1 MISFLRRH
9 AGLIVVLLL
18 GAALRFGAL
27 DYGLPRHNLGQDEI
41 VTYGR
46 VVRGT
51 LRGTAM
57 APTYN
62 WPNLNIHLSN
72 LAIAVTRPVEKALG
86 LPPHDVMW
94 IGRAMVATLCTLSL
108 LWLYLAAARLFDRRV
123 GVMSAAFLAV
133 APLHVFR
140 SRLWVP
146 DAPMTAFYI
155 LALLAAVW
163 ILEKPRIS
171 RFVWAGVAIGLAT
184 SAKYNGA
191 GACLPVVV
199 AALLARDQL
208 SAPGR
213 WWAVL
218 KRLLVAAVVS
228 VVTFFVVDPLALGH
242 LEELFRGAFWVGD
255 LYRDKPPTGF
265 LGWHVMRYVAVAFF
279 GDGYEGVGP
288 FISLLSVAGLV
299 VLLRQRSKAAV
310 LVLLPPFLYLVLYSA
325 VLRTAFERVFMPL
338 LPHMAIAAGVATVTL
353 AVWLEERVR
362 RRWPQARVAGVVLI
376 AAVLAA
382 LPPAA
387 THTYAAR
394 HGETRLE
401 ALGWMRSTLPPSARI
416 LREWNMLRP
425 PLVHFD
431 TNQRDLLLCKTG
443 MTVGEMAER
452 YDYVVSSS
460 STYDWVFRQR
470 RRPGFDARAAFY
482 DELFD
487 GPHFELA
494 AQFEP
499 DLTTF
504 GPEIR
509 VYRSRRLRGARLA
522 GEEVELAG
530 QLWGNTDALE
540 RQKSKGVFTFTRY
553 RHLIAGPLM
562 VELPGRYLLS
572 VRVESTQPAP
582 VRVVLGSKTREQM
595 IDTPE
600 TIELQAYLEKGQ
612 AWWSLGPAPGWPRR
626 NRMKVSE
633 IRITPRGAVTGSESP

>member
-1 MISFLRRH
+1 MMSFLRRH
-9 AGLIVVLLL
+9 AGLIAVLLL
-18 GAALRFGAL
+18 GVALRFGAL

-46 VVRGT
+46 VQRGA

-72 LAIAVTRPVEKALG
+72 LAIAVARPVEKALG
-86 LPPHDVMW
+86 LPRHDVMW

-108 LWLYLAAARLFDRRV
+108 FWLYLAAARLFDRRV

-133 APLHVFR
+133 MPLHVFR
-140 SRLWVP
+140 SRMWVP

-163 ILEKPRIS
+163 ILEKPSTS

-199 AALLARDQL
+199 AAVMARDQM
-208 SAPGR
+208 APAR
-213 WWAVL
+213 WWGVL
-218 KRLLVAAVVS
+218 KGLLVAGVVS

-265 LGWHVMRYVAVAFF
+265 LGWHVMRYVAVAFY

-288 FISLLSVAGLV
+288 FISLLSVAGGV
-299 VLLRQRSKAAV
+299 VLLRRRSKAAV
-310 LVLLPPFLYLVLYSA
+310 LVLLPPLLYLVLYSA
-325 VLRTAFERVFMPL
+325 VLRTTFERVFMPL
-338 LPHMAIAAGVATVTL
+338 LPHMAIAAGVASVTF
-353 AVWLEERVR
+353 AVWLEKRVR
-362 RRWPQARVAGVVLI
+362 RQWREARVVGLVLI
-376 AAVLAA
+376 AAVLVA

-387 THTYAAR
+387 KHTWAAR

-401 ALGWMRSTLPPSARI
+401 ALGWMRSNLPPSTRI

-425 PLVHFD
+425 PLVYFD
-431 TNQRDLLLCKTG
+431 TNKRDLLLCKTG
-443 MTVGEMAER
+443 MTVEEMAER
-452 YDYVVSSS
+452 YDYVVASS

-470 RRPGFDARAAFY
+470 PRPGFDARADFY

-487 GPHFELA
+487 SPHFELA
-494 AQFEP
+494 ARFEP

-509 VYRSRRLRGARLA
+509 VYRSLQERGARVA
-522 GEEVELAG
+522 GDEVELAAE
-530 QLWGNTDALE
+530 LWGNTDALE
-540 RQKSKGVFTFTRY
+540 RQKSKGTFIFTRY
-553 RHLIAGPLM
+553 RDL
-562 VELPGRYLLS
+562 V
-572 VRVESTQPAP
+572 
-582 VRVVLGSKTREQM
+582 
-595 IDTPE
+595 
-600 TIELQAYLEKGQ
+600 
-612 AWWSLGPAPGWPRR
+612 
-626 NRMKVSE
+626 
-633 IRITPRGAVTGSESP
+633 

>member
-1 MISFLRRH
+1 MVSFLRRH
-9 AGLIVVLLL
+9 AGLIAVLLV

-41 VTYGR
+41 VTFGR
-46 VVRGT
+46 VQHGA

-72 LAIAVTRPVEKALG
+72 LAIAMARPVEKALG
-86 LPPHDVMW
+86 LPRHDVMW
-94 IGRAMVATLCTLSL
+94 IGRAMVASLCTLSL
-108 LWLYLAAARLFDRRV
+108 LWLYLAAARLYDRRV

-163 ILEKPRIS
+163 ILDKPRYS
-171 RFVWAGVAIGLAT
+171 SFVWAGVAIGLAT

-199 AALLARDQL
+199 AAVLARDQL
-208 SAPGR
+208 APAR
-213 WWAVL
+213 WWGIL

-265 LGWHVMRYVAVAFF
+265 LGWHVMRYVGVAFY

-288 FISLLSVAGLV
+288 FISLLSVAGFLL
-299 VLLRQRSKAAV
+299 LLRQRSKTAV
-310 LVLLPPFLYLVLYSA
+310 LVLLPPLLYLVLYSA

-338 LPHMAIAAGVATVTL
+338 LPHMAIAAGVATVTF

-362 RRWPQARVAGVVLI
+362 RQWPRARVAGLVSI
-376 AAVLAA
+376 AAVLVA

-401 ALGWMRSTLPPSARI
+401 ALGWMRTNLPKSARI

-425 PLVHFD
+425 PLVYFD
-431 TNQRDLLLCKTG
+431 TNPRDLLLCKTG
-443 MTVGEMAER
+443 MTVEEMAER

-470 RRPGFDARAAFY
+470 RRPGFDTRAAFY
-482 DELFD
+482 DELFE

-494 AQFEP
+494 ARFEP
-499 DLTTF
+499 DRITF

-509 VYRSRRLRGARLA
+509 VYRSLRPRGARLS
-522 GEEVELAG
+522 GQEIELAG
-530 QLWGNTDALE
+530 ELWGNTDALE
-540 RQKSKGVFTFTRY
+540 RQKSKGIFTFTRY

-562 VELPGRYLLS
+562 VALPGRYLLS
-572 VRVESTQPAP
+572 ARAESIQPAP
-582 VRVVLGSKTREQM
+582 VRLVLGGKTREHI

-600 TIELQAYLEKGQ
+600 TIELEAYLEKGQ
-612 AWWSLGPAPGWPRR
+612 AWWSLGPAPGWPRH

-633 IRITPRGAVTGSESP
+633 IRITPIGAVPEPDNP

>member
-9 AGLIVVLLL
+9 AGLIAVLLL

-46 VVRGT
+46 VQRGA

-72 LAIAVTRPVEKALG
+72 LAIAVARPVEKALG

-108 LWLYLAAARLFDRRV
+108 LWLYLAAARLFDRRI

-133 APLHVFR
+133 MPLHVFR

-155 LALLAAVW
+155 LALLTAVW
-163 ILEKPRIS
+163 ILDKPRIS
-171 RFVWAGVAIGLAT
+171 RFIWAGVAIGLAT

-199 AALLARDQL
+199 AAVLARDQL
-208 SAPGR
+208 APSG
-213 WWAVL
+213 WWTVL
-218 KRLLVAAVVS
+218 KRLLLAAAVS
-228 VVTFFVVDPLALGH
+228 VATFFVVDPLALGH

-265 LGWHVMRYVAVAFF
+265 LGWYVMRYVAVAFF
-279 GDGYEGVGP
+279 GDGFEGVGP
-288 FISLLSVAGLV
+288 FMSLLSVAGALL
-299 VLLRQRSKAAV
+299 LLRRRSKAAV
-310 LVLLPPFLYLVLYSA
+310 LVLMPPLLYLVLYSA

-338 LPHMAIAAGVATVTL
+338 LPHMAIAAGVATVTF

-362 RRWPQARVAGVVLI
+362 RQWPQARVAGVVLI
-376 AAVLAA
+376 ATVLAA

-401 ALGWMRSTLPPSARI
+401 ALGWIRSNLPPAARI

-425 PLVHFD
+425 PSRYLD

-443 MTVGEMAER
+443 MTVEEMARR

-494 AQFEP
+494 A
-499 DLTTF
+499 
-504 GPEIR
+504 
-509 VYRSRRLRGARLA
+509 
-522 GEEVELAG
+522 
-530 QLWGNTDALE
+530 
-540 RQKSKGVFTFTRY
+540 
-553 RHLIAGPLM
+553 
-562 VELPGRYLLS
+562 
-572 VRVESTQPAP
+572 
-582 VRVVLGSKTREQM
+582 
-595 IDTPE
+595 
-600 TIELQAYLEKGQ
+600 
-612 AWWSLGPAPGWPRR
+612 
-626 NRMKVSE
+626 
-633 IRITPRGAVTGSESP
+633 

>member
-9 AGLIVVLLL
+9 AGLIAVLLL

-46 VVRGT
+46 VQRGA

-72 LAIAVTRPVEKALG
+72 LAIAVARPVERAFG
-86 LPPHDVMW
+86 LPRHDVMW
-94 IGRAMVATLCTLSL
+94 VGRAMVATLCTLSL
-108 LWLYLAAARLFDRRV
+108 LWLYLAAARLFDRRI

-133 APLHVFR
+133 MPLHVFR

-155 LALLAAVW
+155 LALLTAVW
-163 ILEKPRIS
+163 ILEKPRYS

-199 AALLARDQL
+199 AALLARGQL
-208 SAPGR
+208 PVPGR

-218 KRLLVAAVVS
+218 KRLLVAAAVS

-265 LGWHVMRYVAVAFF
+265 LGWHVMRYVAVAFY

-288 FISLLSVAGLV
+288 FISLLSVAGG
-299 VLLRQRSKAAV
+299 VLLLCRRSKAAV
-310 LVLLPPFLYLVLYSA
+310 VVLLPPLLYLVLYSA
-325 VLRTAFERVFMPL
+325 VLRTSFERVFMPL
-338 LPHMAIAAGVATVTL
+338 LPHMAIAAAVATVTF

-362 RRWPQARVAGVVLI
+362 RQWREARVAGVVLI
-376 AAVLAA
+376 AAVLVA

-401 ALGWMRSTLPPSARI
+401 ALGWIRSNLPPAARI

-425 PLVHFD
+425 PLVYFD
-431 TNQRDLLLCKTG
+431 TNQRDLCKTG
-443 MTVGEMAER
+443 MTVEEMADS

-460 STYDWVFRQR
+460 STFDWVFRQR
-470 RRPGFDARAAFY
+470 PRPGFDTRAAFY

-494 AQFEP
+494 ARFEP

-509 VYRSRRLRGARLA
+509 VYRSLRSRGARLT
-522 GEEVELAG
+522 GEEVGLAAE
-530 QLWGNTDALE
+530 LWGNTDALK
-540 RQKSKGVFTFTRY
+540 RQKSKGTFTFTRY
-553 RHLIAGPLM
+553 RHLVAGPLL
-562 VELPGRYLLS
+562 VEQPGRYLLS
-572 VRVESTQPAP
+572 ARVESSQPAP
-582 VRVVLGSKTREQM
+582 VRFTLGGLTQEIPVDEPGTIKL
-595 IDTPE
+595 DTH
-600 TIELQAYLEKGQ
+600 LEKGQ

-626 NRMKVSE
+626 NRMKVSQ
-633 IRITPRGAVTGSESP
+633 IKITPLGSAAEVADP

>member
-9 AGLIVVLLL
+9 AGLIAVLLL

-41 VTYGR
+41 VTYAR
-46 VVRGT
+46 VQRGA
-51 LRGTAM
+51 LRGSAM

-72 LAIAVTRPVEKALG
+72 LAITVARPVEKALG
-86 LPPHDVMW
+86 LPRHDVMW

-108 LWLYLAAARLFDRRV
+108 LCLYLAAARLFDRRV
-123 GVMSAAFLAV
+123 GVMSAAYLAV
-133 APLHVFR
+133 MPLHVFR

-155 LALLAAVW
+155 LALLTAVW

-199 AALLARDQL
+199 AAVLARDQL
-208 SAPGR
+208 SPSG
-213 WWAVL
+213 WWTVL
-218 KRLLVAAVVS
+218 KRLLLAAVVS
-228 VVTFFVVDPLALGH
+228 VATFLLVDPLALGH

-279 GDGYEGVGP
+279 GDGFEGVGL
-288 FISLLSVAGLV
+288 FISLLSVAGAVL
-299 VLLRQRSKAAV
+299 LLRQRSKAAV
-310 LVLLPPFLYLVLYSA
+310 LVLMPPLLYLVLYSA

-338 LPHMAIAAGVATVTL
+338 LPHMAIAAGVATVAF
-353 AVWLEERVR
+353 AVWLEELAR
-362 RRWPQARVAGVVLI
+362 RRWPEIRLTGAVLI
-376 AAVLAA
+376 AAVVMA

-394 HGETRLE
+394 HAETRLE
-401 ALGWMRSTLPPSARI
+401 ALAWMRSNLPPSTRI

-425 PLVHFD
+425 PSKYFD

-443 MTVGEMAER
+443 MTVEEMGRR
-452 YDYVVSSS
+452 YDYVVASS

-470 RRPGFDARAAFY
+470 RRPGFDTRAAFY

-494 AQFEP
+494 ARFEP
-499 DLTTF
+499 GLTTF
-504 GPEIR
+504 GHEIR
-509 VYRSRRLRGARLA
+509 VYRSLRPRGVRLVGEEIELA
-522 GEEVELAG
+522 GE
-530 QLWGNTDALE
+530 LWGNSDTLE
-540 RQKSKGVFTFTRY
+540 RQKSNGVFTFSRY
-553 RHLIAGPLM
+553 RDLIAGVLL
-562 VELPGRYLLS
+562 VERPGRYLLS
-572 VRVESTQPAP
+572 VQAESRQPAP
-582 VRVVLGSKTREQM
+582 VRLTLGSRTQEIL

-600 TIELQAYLEKGQ
+600 TVMLEANLETGQ
-612 AWWSLGPAPGWPRR
+612 VWWSLGPAPGWPRR
-626 NRMKVSE
+626 NRIRVSE
-633 IRITPRGAVTGSESP
+633 IKITPPGSPGLTTPR